1 MAKPIAIAGILG
13 ALCVPAVR
21 AQQKDVDVTSYHF
34 TITIP
39 DTGTSITGRA
49 QVRFRAA
56 AGYDDTL
63 RLDLVGMSV
72 GAVTGQDS
80 RTPLP
85 FSYDGKIIRIAAPGL
100 GFHGVVVDYSG
111 SPSDGFLIGT
121 NARGRRSAFA
131 DDWPNRARYW
141 LPTID
146 HPSDKARVAWTVI
159 APKGWRTVSNA
170 PQCVKGAVPVAACT
184 ESVQIPTYTM
194 VIGSGEMSVAAHRPA
209 VVGHD
214 TIPIEV
220 WTYPEDSAFANDVP
234 FARATEIV
242 ETMSRLVGPYPYSKL
257 AHVESSTRY
266 GGMENATAIF
276 YAEGPYVKR
285 TMKEGVVRHETAH
298 QWFGDAVTPR
308 EWAHL
313 WLSEGFASY
322 FDLVIGAALS
332 GDSVLVNG
340 MRRDKAEWLDANVMN
355 RPVVDIFEK
364 DPNKLLNANV
374 YPKGAWVLHMLREQ
388 VGDSAFFRGVR
399 AYYQAYRDTSVV
411 SAQFQEK
418 IEDASGQRL
427 GWFFQQWLYQAGCPK
442 LQVRWT
448 ADTTAHTLQLTVLQ
462 VQPQAWG
469 RFRLPSLPLAL
480 VMPDGS
486 TERRTITVIAQN
498 ETVVTLPLA
507 GAAPADLMVDPDG
520 TLLVVSTVLR

>member
-1 MAKPIAIAGILG
+1 
-13 ALCVPAVR
+13 
-21 AQQKDVDVTSYHF
+21 
-34 TITIP
+34 
-39 DTGTSITGRA
+39 
-49 QVRFRAA
+49 
-56 AGYDDTL
+56 
-63 RLDLVGMSV
+63 
-72 GAVTGQDS
+72 
-80 RTPLP
+80 
-85 FSYDGKIIRIAAPGL
+85 
-100 GFHGVVVDYSG
+100 
-111 SPSDGFLIGT
+111 
-121 NARGRRSAFA
+121 
-131 DDWPNRARYW
+131 
-141 LPTID
+141 
-146 HPSDKARVAWTVI
+146 
-159 APKGWRTVSNA
+159 
-170 PQCVKGAVPVAACT
+170 
-184 ESVQIPTYTM
+184 M
-194 VIGSGEMSVAAHRPA
+194 VIGSGEMAVAEHRPA
-209 VVGHD
+209 VVGRD
-214 TIPIEV
+214 TIPITV
-220 WTYPEDSAFANDVP
+220 WTYAEDSAFANDVP

-242 ETMSRLVGPYPYSKL
+242 ETMSRIVGPYPYTKL

-276 YAEGPYVKR
+276 YAEDPYVKR
-285 TMKEGVVRHETAH
+285 SMKEGVVRHETAH

-332 GDSVLVNG
+332 GDSVLVKG
-340 MRRDKAEWLDANVMN
+340 MKADKAEWLEANVSN
-355 RPVVDIFEK
+355 RPIVDIFEK

-399 AYYQAYRDTSVV
+399 AYYKAYRDSSVV

-442 LQVRWT
+442 IQVRWS
-448 ADTTAHTLQLTVLQ
+448 ADTAAHTLQVSVQQ
-462 VQPQAWG
+462 VQPQPWG

-486 TERRTITVIAQN
+486 TERRVITVNAQN
-498 ETVVTLPLA
+498 ETVVTLPWP
-507 GAAPADLMVDPDG
+507 GAAPTDLIVDPDG